1 MFYRQA
7 WEEINLDHLDHNLD
21 IINDKLDD
29 KALIAVIKANAYG
42 VGDYQVAL
50 CAIAHNAKYLAVSSL
65 DEAISLRN
73 KNITCP
79 ILVLNYVSAQ
89 HLFAVIKHDI
99 TITVTS
105 LDHAQ
110 KIKASLVTNL
120 KLHIKIDTGMN
131 RIGFKNIEDIK
142 EALALLSDENNI
154 EGIFTHYLD
163 SGNSDDKTT
172 LSQYQQFSNIINEL
186 NFDFKYIH
194 LANSDAII
202 GFDDSISNA
211 ARAGIALFGISSFNS
226 DLKPVCSFYT
236 KITHIKQ
243 VTADDTISYGGTY
256 QAKDNEWI
264 ATIPIGY
271 ADGLDR
277 RNQDQYVFVNGYLA
291 KIVGRIC
298 MDMCMISLPKYEPI
312 DTIVEIFGQNIP
324 IEDVAKRIDTIPYE
338 VLTSISDR
346 ISRVYKRKFK
356 IVEIDN
362 PRLEK

>member
-7 WEEINLDHLDHNLD
+7 WEEINLDNLDHNLA
-21 IINDKLDD
+21 IINDKLGD

-50 CAIAHNAKYLAVSSL
+50 SAIAHNAKYLAVSSL

-73 KNITCP
+73 KNIMIP

-89 HLFAVIKHDI
+89 HLYAVIKHDI

-120 KLHIKIDTGMN
+120 KLHIKVDTGMN
-131 RIGFKNIEDIK
+131 RIGFKNIDDIK
-142 EALALLSDENNI
+142 EALALLSEENNI

-163 SGNSDDKTT
+163 SGNSDYTKTR
-172 LSQYQQFSNIINEL
+172 SQFQQFLFIVNEL
-186 NFDFKYIH
+186 NFPFKYIH
-194 LANSDAII
+194 SENSDAII
-202 GFDDSISNA
+202 GFKDTISNA
-211 ARAGIALFGISSFNS
+211 ARAGIAMFGISSFKHN
-226 DLKPVCSFYT
+226 LKPVCSLYT
-236 KITHIKQ
+236 KINHIKQ
-243 VTADDTISYGGTY
+243 VTSQDTISYGGTY
-256 QAKDNEWI
+256 QAKDDEWI

-277 RNQDQYVFVNGYLA
+277 RNQDQNVFVNGYLA

-312 DTIVEIFGQNIP
+312 DTIVEIFGPNIK
-324 IEDVAKRIDTIPYE
+324 IEDVATRIDTIPYE

-346 ISRVYKRKFK
+346 ISRVYKRRFE
-356 IVEIDN
+356 IVKIDN